1 MIINNNLTALSALNL
16 TKATDTMIQKSIQP
30 LATGLRINSSADDAS
45 GLAISERMRSQI
57 RGYDMAVRNVQDGM
71 SLLQTAEGSLGDAND
86 MLHRMRE
93 LSVQASNGTLTSQD
107 RGHIQEEIDEIRNQI
122 QRVADYT
129 NFNGRK
135 LLDGTSGAFWS
146 TSDENLKIRTNGK
159 VAGYEK
165 ANHVE
170 KAESDYRIEIKAKP
184 GVTQIQ
190 KSHIMN
196 TASNKKADAI
206 ISTAYTEI
214 NINDLSE
221 SESNE
226 KWSYED
232 GTLTINKN
240 GVYRITGTDNLSG
253 NSIRISDGVEA
264 YVVVGNVN
272 LSTTSGVSIYFSD
285 DENEETIKL
294 ASEYTPNTLREIS
307 QFYTSEGTFVVQE
320 PQELRITQGD
330 SKTASIMLYGE
341 DTLYDVASKLNDAI
355 SIELGQG
362 RYTDNPGKFSELTD
376 IYINDGKEYA
386 ALVIRSAIPGRDG
399 ELTFSGSEGVINALG
414 LNTIQE
420 SSEGEYRI
428 SIYDMNSDDVLMA
441 DTKITGNIIKG
452 ALRADIDVEFDSMSG
467 IMALW
472 DGETDNFSLSSE
484 GSYTG
489 DVHLKNSR
497 IIFQAGTNQSE
508 NFTVQ
513 FGDITSEMLSLDKV
527 NVTTRESAMRSTAIL
542 DDAIDT
548 VVRQRTQIVSY
559 SNALEHAVSNLSNS
573 GENLTDAESRITD
586 ADMAKSTM
594 RYIEFQILSKSGNAM
609 LAQANQ
615 QPKAVYS
622 LLGNDD

>member
-1 MIINNNLTALSALNL
+1 MIINNNITALSALNI
-16 TKATDTMIQKSIQP
+16 TKATDTMLQKSIQP

-57 RGYDMAVRNVQDGM
+57 RAYDMAVRNVQDGM

-93 LSVQASNGTLTSQD
+93 LSVQASNDTLTSQD
-107 RGHIQEEIDEIRNQI
+107 RQHIQKEIDEIREQI
-122 QRVADYT
+122 QHIADYT

-146 TSDENLKIRTNGK
+146 TSDNSLKIRTNGK

-165 ANHVE
+165 ANHIE
-170 KAESDYRIEIKAKP
+170 KAESDYRIEIKAEP
-184 GVTQIQ
+184 GTAQIQ

-214 NINDLSE
+214 NINEL
-221 SESNE
+221 ESNE
-226 KWSYED
+226 KYSYED
-232 GTLTINKN
+232 GTLTINSN
-240 GVYRITGTDNLSG
+240 GIYRITGTDNLNG
-253 NSIRISDGVEA
+253 NSIKISDGVEA

-272 LSTTSGVSIYFSD
+272 LKTSNGVYIYFA
-285 DENEETIKL
+285 DEFEGETVRL

-307 QFYTSEGTFVVQE
+307 QFYTSEGTFVVNE
-320 PQELRITQGD
+320 PQELTITQGD

-341 DTLYDVASKLNDAI
+341 DTLYDVAAKLNDAI
-355 SIELGQG
+355 SNELGQG
-362 RYTDNPGKFSELTD
+362 RYTDNTGKFSELTD
-376 IYINDGKEYA
+376 VYINDGKEYA
-386 ALVIRSAIPGRDG
+386 ALVIRSAIPGREG

-428 SIYDMNSDDVLMA
+428 SIYDMNSDNALMT
-441 DTKITGNIIKG
+441 DTKITGNVIKG

-467 IMALW
+467 ITAVW
-472 DGETDNFSLSSE
+472 NVERDNYTLSSE
-484 GSYTG
+484 GAYTG
-489 DVHLKNSR
+489 DIHLKNSR

-527 NVTTRESAMRSTAIL
+527 NVTTSESAMRSTAIL
-542 DDAIDT
+542 DDAIDM

-559 SNALEHAVSNLSNS
+559 SNALEHAVLNLSNS
-573 GENLTDAESRITD
+573 GENLTDAQSRITD

-594 RYIEFQILSKSGNAM
+594 RFIEFQILSKSENAM

-615 QPKAVYS
+615 QPEAVYS
-622 LLGNDD
+622 LLGNEE

>member
-1 MIINNNLTALSALNL
+1 
-16 TKATDTMIQKSIQP
+16 
-30 LATGLRINSSADDAS
+30 
-45 GLAISERMRSQI
+45 
-57 RGYDMAVRNVQDGM
+57 
-71 SLLQTAEGSLGDAND
+71 
-86 MLHRMRE
+86 
-93 LSVQASNGTLTSQD
+93 
-107 RGHIQEEIDEIRNQI
+107 
-122 QRVADYT
+122 
-129 NFNGRK
+129 
-135 LLDGTSGAFWS
+135 
-146 TSDENLKIRTNGK
+146 
-159 VAGYEK
+159 
-165 ANHVE
+165 
-170 KAESDYRIEIKAKP
+170 
-184 GVTQIQ
+184 
-190 KSHIMN
+190 
-196 TASNKKADAI
+196 
-206 ISTAYTEI
+206 
-214 NINDLSE
+214 
-221 SESNE
+221 
-226 KWSYED
+226 
-232 GTLTINKN
+232 
-240 GVYRITGTDNLSG
+240 
-253 NSIRISDGVEA
+253 
-264 YVVVGNVN
+264 
-272 LSTTSGVSIYFSD
+272 
-285 DENEETIKL
+285 
-294 ASEYTPNTLREIS
+294 
-307 QFYTSEGTFVVQE
+307 
-320 PQELRITQGD
+320 
-330 SKTASIMLYGE
+330 MLYGE

>member
-1 MIINNNLTALSALNL
+1 MIINNNITALSALNI
-16 TKATDTMIQKSIQP
+16 TKATDTMLQKSIQP

-45 GLAISERMRSQI
+45 GFAISERMRSQI
-57 RGYDMAVRNVQDGM
+57 RAYDMAVRNVQDGM

-93 LSVQASNGTLTSQD
+93 LSVQASNDTLTSQD
-107 RGHIQEEIDEIRNQI
+107 RQHIQKEIDEIREQI
-122 QRVADYT
+122 QHIADYT

-146 TSDENLKIRTNGK
+146 TSDNSLKIRTNGK

-165 ANHVE
+165 ANHIE
-170 KAESDYRIEIKAKP
+170 KAESDYRIEIKAEP
-184 GVTQIQ
+184 GTAQIQ

-214 NINDLSE
+214 NINEL
-221 SESNE
+221 ESNE
-226 KWSYED
+226 KYSYED
-232 GTLTINKN
+232 GTLTINSN
-240 GVYRITGTDNLSG
+240 GIYRITGTDNLNG
-253 NSIRISDGVEA
+253 NSIKISDGVEA

-272 LSTTSGVSIYFSD
+272 LKTSNGVYIYFAGES
-285 DENEETIKL
+285 EGETVRL

-307 QFYTSEGTFVVQE
+307 QFYTSEGTFVVNE
-320 PQELRITQGD
+320 PQELTITQGN
-330 SKTASIMLYGE
+330 SKTAGIMLYGE
-341 DTLYDVASKLNDAI
+341 DTLYDVAAKLNDAI
-355 SIELGQG
+355 SNELGQG
-362 RYTDNPGKFSELTD
+362 RYTDNTGKFSELTD
-376 IYINDGKEYA
+376 VYIDDGKEYA
-386 ALVIRSAIPGRDG
+386 ALVIRSAIPGREG

-414 LNTIQE
+414 LNTIQK

-428 SIYDMNSDDVLMA
+428 SIYDMNSDNALMT
-441 DTKITGNIIKG
+441 DTKITGNVIKG

-467 IMALW
+467 ITAVW
-472 DGETDNFSLSSE
+472 NVERDNYTLSSE
-484 GSYTG
+484 GAYTG
-489 DVHLKNSR
+489 DIHLKNSR

-542 DDAIDT
+542 DDAIDM

-559 SNALEHAVSNLSNS
+559 SNALEHAVLNLSNS
-573 GENLTDAESRITD
+573 GENLTDAQSRITD

-594 RYIEFQILSKSGNAM
+594 RFIEFQILSKSENAM

-615 QPKAVYS
+615 QPEAVYS
-622 LLGNDD
+622 LLGNEE

>member
-1 MIINNNLTALSALNL
+1 MIINNNITALSALNI

-45 GLAISERMRSQI
+45 GFAISERMRSQI
-57 RGYDMAVRNVQDGM
+57 RAYDMAVRNVQDGM

-93 LSVQASNGTLTSQD
+93 LSVQASNDTLTSQD
-107 RGHIQEEIDEIRNQI
+107 RQHIQKEIDEIREQI
-122 QRVADYT
+122 QHIADYT

-146 TSDENLKIRTNGK
+146 TSDNSLKIRTNGK

-165 ANHVE
+165 ANHIE
-170 KAESDYRIEIKAKP
+170 KAESDYRIEIKAEP
-184 GVTQIQ
+184 GTAQIQ

-214 NINDLSE
+214 NINEL
-221 SESNE
+221 ESNE
-226 KWSYED
+226 KYSYED
-232 GTLTINKN
+232 GTLTINSN
-240 GVYRITGTDNLSG
+240 GIYRITGTDNLNG
-253 NSIRISDGVEA
+253 NSIKISDGVEA

-272 LSTTSGVSIYFSD
+272 LKTSNGVYIYFA
-285 DENEETIKL
+285 DEFEGETVRL

-307 QFYTSEGTFVVQE
+307 QFYTSEGTFVVNE
-320 PQELRITQGD
+320 PQELTITQGN
-330 SKTASIMLYGE
+330 SKTAGIMLYGE
-341 DTLYDVASKLNDAI
+341 DTLYDVAAKLNDAI
-355 SIELGQG
+355 SNELGQG
-362 RYTDNPGKFSELTD
+362 RYTDNTGKFSELTD
-376 IYINDGKEYA
+376 VYINDGKEYA
-386 ALVIRSAIPGRDG
+386 ALVIRSAIPGREG

-414 LNTIQE
+414 LNTIQK

-428 SIYDMNSDDVLMA
+428 SIYDMNSGSALMS
-441 DTKITGNIIKG
+441 DTKITGNLIKG

-467 IMALW
+467 ITAVW
-472 DGETDNFSLSSE
+472 NVERDNYTLSSE
-484 GSYTG
+484 GAYTG
-489 DVHLKNSR
+489 DIHLKNSR

-542 DDAIDT
+542 DDAIDM

-559 SNALEHAVSNLSNS
+559 SNALEHAVLNLSNS
-573 GENLTDAESRITD
+573 GENLTDAQSRITD

-594 RYIEFQILSKSGNAM
+594 RFIEFQILSKSENAM

-615 QPKAVYS
+615 QPEAVYS
-622 LLGNDD
+622 LLGNEE

>member
-1 MIINNNLTALSALNL
+1 MIINNNITALSALNI
-16 TKATDTMIQKSIQP
+16 TKATDTMLQKSIQP

-45 GLAISERMRSQI
+45 GFAISERMRSQI
-57 RGYDMAVRNVQDGM
+57 RAYDMAVRNVQDGM

-93 LSVQASNGTLTSQD
+93 LSVQASNDTLTSQD
-107 RGHIQEEIDEIRNQI
+107 RQHIQKEIDEIREQI
-122 QRVADYT
+122 QHIADYT

-146 TSDENLKIRTNGK
+146 TSDNSLKIRTNGK

-170 KAESDYRIEIKAKP
+170 KAESDYRIEIKAEP
-184 GVTQIQ
+184 GTAQIQ

-214 NINDLSE
+214 NINEL
-221 SESNE
+221 ESNE
-226 KWSYED
+226 KYSYED
-232 GTLTINKN
+232 GTLTINTS
-240 GVYRITGTDNLSG
+240 GIYRITGTDNLNG

-272 LSTTSGVSIYFSD
+272 LKTSNGVYIYFAGES
-285 DENEETIKL
+285 EGETVRL

-307 QFYTSEGTFVVQE
+307 QFYTSEGTFVVNE
-320 PQELRITQGD
+320 PQELTIMQGN

-341 DTLYDVASKLNDAI
+341 DTLYDVAAKLNDAI
-355 SIELGQG
+355 SNELGQG
-362 RYTDNPGKFSELTD
+362 RYTDNAGKFSELTD
-376 IYINDGKEYA
+376 VYINDGEEYA
-386 ALVIRSAIPGRDG
+386 ALVIRSAIPGREG

-414 LNTIQE
+414 LNTIQK

-428 SIYDMNSDDVLMA
+428 SIYDMNSDNALMT
-441 DTKITGNIIKG
+441 DTKITGNVIKG

-467 IMALW
+467 ITAVW
-472 DGETDNFSLSSE
+472 NGETDNYTLSSE
-484 GSYTG
+484 GAYTG
-489 DVHLKNSR
+489 DIHLKNSR

-527 NVTTRESAMRSTAIL
+527 NVTTSESAMRSTAIL
-542 DDAIDT
+542 DDAIDM

-559 SNALEHAVSNLSNS
+559 SNALEHAVLNLSNS
-573 GENLTDAESRITD
+573 GENLTDAQSRITD

-594 RYIEFQILSKSGNAM
+594 RFIEFQILSKSENAM

-615 QPKAVYS
+615 QPEAVYS
-622 LLGNDD
+622 LLGNEE

>member
-1 MIINNNLTALSALNL
+1 MIINNNITALSALNI
-16 TKATDTMIQKSIQP
+16 TKATDTMLQKSIQP

-45 GLAISERMRSQI
+45 GFAISERMRSQI
-57 RGYDMAVRNVQDGM
+57 RAYDMAVRNVQDGM
-71 SLLQTAEGSLGDAND
+71 SLLQTAEGSLGDANE

-93 LSVQASNGTLTSQD
+93 LSVQASNDTLTSQD
-107 RGHIQEEIDEIRNQI
+107 RQHIQKEIDEIREQI
-122 QRVADYT
+122 QHIADYT

-146 TSDENLKIRTNGK
+146 TSDNSLKIRTNGK

-165 ANHVE
+165 ANHIE
-170 KAESDYRIEIKAKP
+170 KAESDYRIEIKAEP
-184 GVTQIQ
+184 GTAQIQ

-214 NINDLSE
+214 NINEL
-221 SESNE
+221 ESNE
-226 KWSYED
+226 KYSYED
-232 GTLTINKN
+232 GTLTINSN
-240 GVYRITGTDNLSG
+240 GIYRITGTDNLNG
-253 NSIRISDGVEA
+253 NSIKISDGVEA

-272 LSTTSGVSIYFSD
+272 LKTSNGVYIYFA
-285 DENEETIKL
+285 DEFEGETVRL

-307 QFYTSEGTFVVQE
+307 QFYTSEGTFVVNE
-320 PQELRITQGD
+320 PQELTITQGD

-341 DTLYDVASKLNDAI
+341 DTLYDVAAKLNDAI
-355 SIELGQG
+355 SNELGQG
-362 RYTDNPGKFSELTD
+362 RYTDNTGKFSELTD
-376 IYINDGKEYA
+376 VYIDDGKEYA
-386 ALVIRSAIPGRDG
+386 ALVIRSAIPGREG

-428 SIYDMNSDDVLMA
+428 SIYDMNSDNALMT
-441 DTKITGNIIKG
+441 DTKITGNVIKG

-467 IMALW
+467 ITAVW
-472 DGETDNFSLSSE
+472 NVERDNYTLSSE
-484 GSYTG
+484 GAYTG
-489 DVHLKNSR
+489 DIHLKNSR

-542 DDAIDT
+542 DDAIDM

-559 SNALEHAVSNLSNS
+559 SNALEHAVLNFSNS
-573 GENLTDAESRITD
+573 GENLTDAQSRITD
-586 ADMAKSTM
+586 ADIAKSTM
-594 RYIEFQILSKSGNAM
+594 RFIEFQILSKSENAM

-615 QPKAVYS
+615 QPEAVYS
-622 LLGNDD
+622 LLGNEE

>member
-1 MIINNNLTALSALNL
+1 MIINNNITALSALNI
-16 TKATDTMIQKSIQP
+16 TKATDTMLQKSIQP

-45 GLAISERMRSQI
+45 GFAISERMRSQI
-57 RGYDMAVRNVQDGM
+57 RAYDMAVRNVQDGM
-71 SLLQTAEGSLGDAND
+71 SLLQTAEGSLGDANE

-93 LSVQASNGTLTSQD
+93 LSVQASNDTLTSQD
-107 RGHIQEEIDEIRNQI
+107 RQHIQKEIDEIREQI
-122 QRVADYT
+122 QHIADYT

-146 TSDENLKIRTNGK
+146 TSDNSLKIRTNGK

-165 ANHVE
+165 ANHIE
-170 KAESDYRIEIKAKP
+170 KAESDYRIEIKAEP
-184 GVTQIQ
+184 GTAQIQ

-214 NINDLSE
+214 NINEL
-221 SESNE
+221 ESNE
-226 KWSYED
+226 KYSYED
-232 GTLTINKN
+232 GTLTINSN
-240 GVYRITGTDNLSG
+240 GIYRITGTDNLNG
-253 NSIRISDGVEA
+253 NSIKISDGVEA

-272 LSTTSGVSIYFSD
+272 LKTSNGVYIYFA
-285 DENEETIKL
+285 DEFEGETVRL

-307 QFYTSEGTFVVQE
+307 QFYTSEGTFVVNE
-320 PQELRITQGD
+320 PQELTITQGD

-341 DTLYDVASKLNDAI
+341 DTLYDVAAKLNDAI
-355 SIELGQG
+355 SNELGQG
-362 RYTDNPGKFSELTD
+362 RYTDNTGKFSELTD
-376 IYINDGKEYA
+376 VYIDDGKEYA
-386 ALVIRSAIPGRDG
+386 ALVIRSAIPGREG

-428 SIYDMNSDDVLMA
+428 SIYDMNSDNALMT
-441 DTKITGNIIKG
+441 DTKITGNVIKG

-467 IMALW
+467 ITAVW
-472 DGETDNFSLSSE
+472 NVERDNYTLSSE
-484 GSYTG
+484 GAYTG
-489 DVHLKNSR
+489 DIHLKNSR

-542 DDAIDT
+542 DDAIDM

-559 SNALEHAVSNLSNS
+559 SNALEHAVLNLSNS
-573 GENLTDAESRITD
+573 GENLTDAQSRITD
-586 ADMAKSTM
+586 ADIAKSTM
-594 RYIEFQILSKSGNAM
+594 RFIEFQILSKSENAM

-615 QPKAVYS
+615 QPEAVYS
-622 LLGNDD
+622 LLGNEE